1 MIRTLATGCFMSFA
15 VLAAGHAQAAD
26 KVGVASCDDFLTKYE
41 TCISSKVPAA
51 QQATF
56 KNQFDQTRKAWSDM
70 AKNASA
76 KPALEASCKQTM
88 DQMKTAL
95 QAYGCS
101 F

>member
-1 MIRTLATGCFMSFA
+1 MIRTLATGCLMSLA
-15 VLAAGHAQAAD
+15 MLAAGYAQAAD
-26 KVGVASCDDFLTKYE
+26 KVGIAACDDFLTKYE

-56 KNQFDQTRKAWSDM
+56 KSQFDQTRKAWSDM
-70 AKNASA
+70 AKNAST
-76 KPALEASCKQTM
+76 KPTLEASCKQTM